1 MDIYSAWKI
10 LCTYRV
16 MYSVHV
22 RRMYRA
28 NLGVCSPDRGETRA
42 GRGEE
47 DDFYVNICETL
58 RRHDDAAHILDT
70 RPPSPP
76 NTFPPQSPP
85 LDRDEVERKISNQID
100 LAGLLDDLERD
111 VFKKSMFRRLTAPPV
126 NLGHVRFPN

>member
-58 RRHDDAAHILDT
+58 RRHDDAAHI
-70 RPPSPP
+70 
-76 NTFPPQSPP
+76 
-85 LDRDEVERKISNQID
+85 
-100 LAGLLDDLERD
+100 
-111 VFKKSMFRRLTAPPV
+111 RRLSIHVHLPLQTPFLP
-126 NLGHVRFPN
+126 NLRLSIGTRSREKSRIK